1 MQLKILVI
9 EDEDEIREI
18 ICEIL
23 LAEHYAVIEAKNG
36 AVGIQ
41 LARLHLPD
49 LIICD
54 ILMPEIDGYEV
65 LDRMRQDLSTQS
77 IPFIFL
83 TAKTEKSSQ
92 RQGMELGADDY
103 LLKPFTRNEILRSI
117 ATQQKKKLL
126 FQQQS
131 QEKLDLLRDSIS
143 HVLPYAL
150 DAPLQQIVTTSELL
164 RNNYRSMPQE
174 AIMEKL
180 SAINSCGKKLY
191 KLTQDFLIS
200 LESEEEEPSDL

>member
-65 LDRMRQDLSTQS
+65 LIECAKISPPNR
-77 IPFIFL
+77 FL
-83 TAKTEKSSQ
+83 
-92 RQGMELGADDY
+92 LFFL
-103 LLKPFTRNEILRSI
+103 LLKPKNL
-117 ATQQKKKLL
+117 
-126 FQQQS
+126 
-131 QEKLDLLRDSIS
+131 
-143 HVLPYAL
+143 
-150 DAPLQQIVTTSELL
+150 
-164 RNNYRSMPQE
+164 
-174 AIMEKL
+174 L
-180 SAINSCGKKLY
+180 SAKVWN
-191 KLTQDFLIS
+191 
-200 LESEEEEPSDL
+200 

>member
-1 MQLKILVI
+1 
-9 EDEDEIREI
+9 
-18 ICEIL
+18 
-23 LAEHYAVIEAKNG
+23 
-36 AVGIQ
+36 
-41 LARLHLPD
+41 
-49 LIICD
+49 
-54 ILMPEIDGYEV
+54 
-65 LDRMRQDLSTQS
+65 
-77 IPFIFL
+77 
-83 TAKTEKSSQ
+83 
-92 RQGMELGADDY
+92 MELGADDY